1 VILKVQA
8 QTYEFMFSQKKLS
21 TEANTLSGSTSSSSK
36 YANENNIQKL
46 DQKNIIDGYFKIFN
60 ESHTEVE
67 IKNMIAARLQPAYQ
81 LPQVHDHK
89 TLSLKAKELLN
100 FSFTI

>member
-1 VILKVQA
+1 MKIQS
-8 QTYEFMFSQKKLS
+8 QTSGFNFPEQTQKTVSDTSSK
-21 TEANTLSGSTSSSSK
+21 STSSSSK
-36 YANENNIQKL
+36 YANENNIHKIE
-46 DQKNIIDGYFKIFN
+46 QKNIIDGYFKIFN

-81 LPQVHDHK
+81 LPQVHDYK
-89 TLSLKAKELLN
+89 ALSLKAKELLN